1 MEPVTHIGKY
11 EVGRKL
17 GQGGFGEI
25 YVARDT
31 GLDREIAIKVL
42 RGEHTQRPQL
52 VQRFLQEARA
62 AARINH
68 PGIVTVFECG
78 EIEAHVVYIAMELLA
93 GETLAARIKREPLPL
108 PTVIALTRQLASA
121 LAAAHSAGIVHRDL
135 KPQNVFLVPDA
146 AAVGGLRVKILDFG
160 IAKLTDTLGS
170 SIQTHSMEMMGT
182 PLYMSPEQCKSS
194 ATVDAR
200 SDIYSLG
207 CILFELAA
215 GRTPFEGDA
224 GELIAKH
231 QLVAPPKL
239 SEAVSGAPPEL
250 ERLVAD
256 MLAKA
261 PGDRPQT
268 MGVIVDALDAMPTS
282 STLVRIAPRAADVQ
296 YAPTLAP
303 GGTMTDPRA
312 VQLAETTPA
321 HVTHSPPTAPALAA
335 QPASTSPPTM
345 NPPAVPAPRPRS
357 RAARGLMIAIAISA
371 VAVAGIV
378 VGVFASGS
386 DAAKKIAKAIDQD
399 DDDAPKQTPAPG
411 PGPQPTKI
419 VKSDDGDDDD
429 DDDDKPKPPVPPT
442 PPSHPSPKTPTTPK
456 IPKIDLSDL
465 TGLAE
470 ACKPLVQQSID
481 AENRGDSAAAAAIAA
496 KLATCETKSLGIS
509 IPGTDDKCTG
519 LLEAGKKADASGD
532 HETALEQYQAAYD
545 CKPDPTTLRLAVKAA
560 CNAGDADSAKALWPK
575 LSAREKAKLAPVCA
589 KHDVSVE

>member
-1 MEPVTHIGKY
+1 LEPVSHIGKY

-78 EIEAHVVYIAMELLA
+78 ETEAHVVYIAMELLA

-146 AAVGGLRVKILDFG
+146 AAVSGLRVKILDFG

-200 SDIYSLG
+200 SDIYALG
-207 CILFELAA
+207 CMLFEFAA

-239 SEAVSGAPPEL
+239 SDVVSGAPPEL

-261 PGDRPQT
+261 LAERPQT
-268 MGVIVDALDAMPTS
+268 MGAIVDALDAMPTNA
-282 STLVRIAPRAADVQ
+282 TLVRIAPRAADVQ

-312 VQLAETTPA
+312 AQLAETTPA
-321 HVTHSPPTAPALAA
+321 SATRSPPTAPALASP
-335 QPASTSPPTM
+335 PASTAPPTM
-345 NPPAVPAPRPRS
+345 NPPAAPAPPPRRS
-357 RAARGLMIAIAISA
+357 RASRAGLIAIGIAAIAI
-371 VAVAGIV
+371 G
-378 VGVFASGS
+378 GVISNRFGK
-386 DAAKKIAKAIDQD
+386 DDND
-399 DDDAPKQTPAPG
+399 DDKVVKNETPTPS
-411 PGPQPTKI
+411 PGPQPTK
-419 VKSDDGDDDD
+419 VKSHDDDD
-429 DDDDKPKPPVPPT
+429 DDDNDDDKPKPPAPPAPPT
-442 PPSHPSPKTPTTPK
+442 PKVPKVPK
-456 IPKIDLSDL
+456 IPKLDLKDL
-465 TGLAE
+465 GDLNGLAD
-470 ACKPLVQQSID
+470 ACKPLVQQSLD
-481 AENRGDSAAAAAIAA
+481 AENRGDTAAAAALGAQIAA
-496 KLATCETKSLGIS
+496 CETKALGIS
-509 IPGTDDKCTG
+509 IPGGDDKCTP
-519 LLEAGKKADASGD
+519 LLDAGKKADASGD
-532 HETALEQYQAAYD
+532 HEAALEQYQAAYD
-545 CKPDPTTLRLAVKAA
+545 CKPDPTTLQLAVKAA
-560 CNAGDADSAKALWPK
+560 CNAEDGDSAKALWPK
-575 LSAREKAKLAPVCA
+575 LSARAKAKLAPVC
-589 KHDVSVE
+589 KQHNVSVE

>member
-1 MEPVTHIGKY
+1 LEPVTHIGKY

-78 EIEAHVVYIAMELLA
+78 ETDAHVVYIAMELLA

-170 SIQTHSMEMMGT
+170 NVQTHSMEMMGT

-207 CILFELAA
+207 CMLFEFAA

-239 SEAVSGAPPEL
+239 SEVVAGAPPEL
-250 ERLVAD
+250 ERLVAE

-261 PGDRPQT
+261 PSERPQT
-268 MGVIVDALDAMPTS
+268 MGAIVDALDAMPTNA
-282 STLVRIAPRAADVQ
+282 TLVRVAPRAAEVQ
-296 YAPTLAP
+296 FAPTLAP

-312 VQLAETTPA
+312 AQLAETTPA
-321 HVTHSPPTAPALAA
+321 LATKSPATAPALAA
-335 QPASTSPPTM
+335 QPASTAPPTM
-345 NPPAVPAPRPRS
+345 NPPAAPAPPRRS
-357 RAARGLMIAIAISA
+357 RATRAVLIAVGISAIA
-371 VAVAGIV
+371 VGGIL

-386 DAAKKIAKAIDQD
+386 DAAKTIAKAINDESQS
-399 DDDAPKQTPAPG
+399 P
-411 PGPQPTKI
+411 PGPQPTK
-419 VKSDDGDDDD
+419 VKSDDDD
-429 DDDDKPKPPVPPT
+429 DDDEDDKPKPPAPPT
-442 PPSHPSPKTPTTPK
+442 PPGPKTPKVPK
-456 IPKIDLSDL
+456 VPKLDLGDL
-465 TGLAE
+465 DGLAD

-481 AENRGDSAAAAAIAA
+481 AESRGDTKAAAAIAA
-496 KLATCETKSLGIS
+496 KLATCATSSLGITL
-509 IPGTDDKCTG
+509 PGGEDKCMP

-532 HETALEQYQAAYD
+532 HEAALEQYQAAYD
-545 CKPDPTTLRLAVKAA
+545 CKPDPTTLQLAVKAA
-560 CNAGDADSAKALWPK
+560 CNAEDGDSAKALWPK
-575 LSAREKAKLAPVCA
+575 LSARAKAKLAPVC
-589 KHDVSVE
+589 KQHNVSVE

>member
-25 YVARDT
+25 YAARDT
-31 GLDREIAIKVL
+31 GLDREVAVKVL

-78 EIEAHVVYIAMELLA
+78 ETEAHVVYIAMELLA
-93 GETLAARIKREPLPL
+93 GETLAARIKREPLAL

-146 AAVGGLRVKILDFG
+146 AAVSGLRVKILDFG

-170 SIQTHSMEMMGT
+170 SVQTHSMEMMGT

-200 SDIYSLG
+200 SDIYALG
-207 CILFELAA
+207 CMLFELAA

-239 SEAVSGAPPEL
+239 SEVVAGAPPEL

-261 PGDRPQT
+261 PGERPQT
-268 MGVIVDALDAMPTS
+268 MGAIVDALDAMPTNA
-282 STLVRIAPRAADVQ
+282 TLVRIAPRAAEVQ
-296 YAPTLAP
+296 FAPTLAP

-312 VQLAETTPA
+312 AQLAETTPA
-321 HVTHSPPTAPALAA
+321 RMTQSPATAPALAS
-335 QPASTSPPTM
+335 PPVTTSPPTM
-345 NPPAVPAPRPRS
+345 NPPAAPAPARRS
-357 RAARGLMIAIAISA
+357 RATRAVLISVGISAIA
-371 VAVAGIV
+371 VGGIL

-386 DAAKKIAKAIDQD
+386 DAAKTIAKEISDE
-399 DDDAPKQTPAPG
+399 TPAP
-411 PGPQPTKI
+411 PGPQPTK
-419 VKSDDGDDDD
+419 VKSDDDD
-429 DDDDKPKPPVPPT
+429 DDDDNDDKPKPPAPPAPPGPKVPKL
-442 PPSHPSPKTPTTPK
+442 PKA
-456 IPKIDLSDL
+456 PKIDLKDL
-465 TGLAE
+465 GDLNGLAE
-470 ACKPLVQQSID
+470 ECKPLVQQSID
-481 AENRGDSAAAAAIAA
+481 AENRGDTAAAAAIGAQI
-496 KLATCETKSLGIS
+496 ATCETRALGIS
-509 IPGTDDKCTG
+509 IPGVGDKCMP

-532 HETALEQYQAAYD
+532 HEAALEQYQAAYD
-545 CKPDPTTLRLAVKAA
+545 CKPDPVTLQLAVKAA
-560 CNAGDADSAKALWPK
+560 CSAQDGDSAKALWPK
-575 LSAREKAKLAPVCA
+575 LSARAKAKLAPVCA
-589 KHDVSVE
+589 KHNVSVE

>member
-1 MEPVTHIGKY
+1 LEPVTHIGKY

-25 YVARDT
+25 YAARDT
-31 GLDREIAIKVL
+31 GLDREVAVKVL
-42 RGEHTQRPQL
+42 RSEHTQRPQL

-68 PGIVTVFECG
+68 PGIVMVFECG
-78 EIEAHVVYIAMELLA
+78 ETEAHVVYIAMELLA

-170 SIQTHSMEMMGT
+170 NIQTHSMEMMGT

-200 SDIYSLG
+200 SDIYALG
-207 CILFELAA
+207 CMLFELAA

-239 SEAVSGAPPEL
+239 SDVVSGAPPEL

-261 PGDRPQT
+261 PGERPQT
-268 MGVIVDALDAMPTS
+268 MGAIVDALDAMPANA
-282 STLVRIAPRAADVQ
+282 TLVRIAPRTAEVQFAA
-296 YAPTLAP
+296 TLAP

-312 VQLAETTPA
+312 AQLAETTPA
-321 HVTHSPPTAPALAA
+321 IVTQSPATAPALASP
-335 QPASTSPPTM
+335 PASTSPPTV
-345 NPPAVPAPRPRS
+345 NPPAAPAPRRRS
-357 RAARGLMIAIAISA
+357 RAMRAVLISIGISAIA
-371 VAVAGIV
+371 VGGIL
-378 VGVFASGS
+378 VGVFASGG
-386 DAAKKIAKAIDQD
+386 DAGKTIAKAISDE
-399 DDDAPKQTPAPG
+399 TPG

-419 VKSDDGDDDD
+419 KSDDDD
-429 DDDDKPKPPVPPT
+429 DDDDDDNKPKPPAPP
-442 PPSHPSPKTPTTPK
+442 PPAPPGPTTPK
-456 IPKIDLSDL
+456 VPKAPKLDLSDL
-465 TGLAE
+465 GDLKGLAP
-470 ACKPLVQQSID
+470 ACKPLVEQSID
-481 AENRGDSAAAAAIAA
+481 AENRGDTQAAAAIGTQIAA
-496 KLATCETKSLGIS
+496 CETRALGIS
-509 IPGTDDKCTG
+509 ILGGDDKCSP
-519 LLEAGKKADASGD
+519 LLEAGKQADAKGD
-532 HETALEQYQAAYD
+532 HEAALEQYQAAYD
-545 CKPDPTTLRLAVKAA
+545 CKPDPTTLQLAVKAA
-560 CNAGDADSAKALWPK
+560 CKANDGDSAKALWPK
-575 LSAREKAKLAPVCA
+575 LSAREKAKLQPVCKRA
-589 KHDVSVE
+589 GVDID